1 MIAILSNQSTLD
13 TFTFQ
18 RSLVYLDTQIPPKG
32 LMRPCKNE
40 MGNIYIMYYSSAE
53 AKIDLLDGDLKN
65 SAMWILAEN
74 STDTFPKK
82 ELIRYFLAKGKTG
95 PLGLK

>member
-1 MIAILSNQSTLD
+1 
-13 TFTFQ
+13 
-18 RSLVYLDTQIPPKG
+18 
-32 LMRPCKNE
+32 
-40 MGNIYIMYYSSAE
+40 MYYSSAE
-53 AKIDLLDGDLKN
+53 AKIDLLDGDLEN